1 MNQSLLRSNKNR
13 VVIIE
18 TYFYCLE
25 IGPTIGQSNEL
36 IANMINRIG
45 INVLVFPERD
55 YQSPL
60 TRINRREYPTVK
72 PINASFTGVCLSFDL
87 ENSPICTSISKKH
100 ISLCS
105 YIICEDYSGTVH
117 NGDRKISH
125 FLKMLQRCS
134 FLK

>member
-1 MNQSLLRSNKNR
+1 MKQSLLRSNNNR
-13 VVIIE
+13 IVIIE

-87 ENSPICTSISKKH
+87 ENSPICTSISRNTFHSLLILYAKTILVLSMMETGKYH
-100 ISLCS
+100 I
-105 YIICEDYSGTVH
+105 
-117 NGDRKISH
+117 
-125 FLKMLQRCS
+125 F
-134 FLK
+134 